1 MYLPNGHSRTTFT
14 LALLAG
20 AALALGG
27 CDSLRNAAGQGKQ
40 SPDEFAVVTKA
51 PLVIPP
57 DFNLKPPAPGTAPV
71 NQIEPTQ
78 AAQQALFS
86 TADPATVA
94 SQLPPTMS
102 AGERYFLAAAN
113 VQNADP
119 SIRQQLASDA
129 HGMRAGDS
137 SFTND
142 VLFWK
147 DTPPPPGSAAVDADA
162 EARRVDAARNGSG
175 AAGAPGAAPATAPAP
190 RPTQNPDDAGS
201 DDDGGSWLS
210 HVWPF

>member
-1 MYLPNGHSRTTFT
+1 MHSRTILT
-14 LALLAG
+14 LAFLAAG
-20 AALALGG
+20 AMTLGG
-27 CDSLRNAAGQGKQ
+27 CESIRNAAGQGKDA
-40 SPDEFAVVTKA
+40 PDEFAVVTKA

-57 DFNLKPPAPGTAPV
+57 DFNLKPPAPGTAPT

-102 AGERYFLAAAN
+102 AGERYFLAAAG

-119 SIRQQLASDA
+119 AIRQQIASDV
-129 HGMRAGDS
+129 HGMRAGDD

-142 VLFWK
+142 VLFWRG
-147 DTPPPPGSAAVDADA
+147 PSPAPGSTPVDADA
-162 EARRVDAARNGSG
+162 EARRVDAARNGNG
-175 AAGAPGAAPATAPAP
+175 AIAAPGLAPAAPTASAPA
-190 RPTQNPDDAGS
+190 QNPDDSGS
-201 DDDGGSWLS
+201 NDSSSSGSSW
-210 HVWPF
+210 WPF